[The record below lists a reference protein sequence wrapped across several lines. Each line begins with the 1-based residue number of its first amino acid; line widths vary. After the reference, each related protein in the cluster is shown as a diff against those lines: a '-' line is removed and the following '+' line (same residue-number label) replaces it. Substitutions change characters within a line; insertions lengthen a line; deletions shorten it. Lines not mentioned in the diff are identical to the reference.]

1 MKRKKQLY
9 EAMKHLENEFKE
21 LTLIA
26 KDDDYIP
33 SEDEIH
39 GWAIKMDVYMN
50 KVEEIKNEVLDFYR
64 N

>member
-9 EAMKHLENEFKE
+9 EEMKHLENEFKE
-21 LTLIA
+21 LTLIM
-26 KDDDYIP
+26 KENDYIP

-39 GWAIKMDVYMN
+39 GWAIKMDVYINNLEMI
-50 KVEEIKNEVLDFYR
+50 KKEILDFYR